1 MYLNCNGWSVKA
13 GGADFGGGSTKSSL
27 STSICNFDTPSM
39 HELLGQPWLWDFLY
53 SCDFW
58 KSFRTVVFYEIVVN
72 KGYMERWNNTCISGF
87 CTLDI
92 RRENVNIKCKCR
104 CLYSWIFLHSKYN
117 CFGKYR
123 VQLQTSIYLSAIV
136 LRIYVIG
143 GSSTY

>member
-58 KSFRTVVFYEIVVN
+58 KSFRTVVFYEIVEN
-72 KGYMERWNNTCISGF
+72 KCYMERWNNTYVQFELILTLKHSRS
-87 CTLDI
+87 TLDSSGLVDI
-92 RRENVNIKCKCR
+92 DFKNETAATRRLFQCHGKEYENEKINPWHCI
-104 CLYSWIFLHSKYN
+104 
-117 CFGKYR
+117 
-123 VQLQTSIYLSAIV
+123 
-136 LRIYVIG
+136 
-143 GSSTY
+143 